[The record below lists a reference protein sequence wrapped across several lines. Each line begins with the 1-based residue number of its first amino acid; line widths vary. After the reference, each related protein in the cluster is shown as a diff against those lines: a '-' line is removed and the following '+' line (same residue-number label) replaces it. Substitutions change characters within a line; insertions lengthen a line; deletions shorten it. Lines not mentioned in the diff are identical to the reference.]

1 MNNCPLH
8 PVCITDATWSLHS
21 TCSALLVVF
30 LRVEGLSPD
39 SPPLSVQVL
48 DGADSQYLGV
58 QIGQPQEEDEEE
70 AAGVLSGEVSDVF
83 RNSSL
88 GKFTSCGGN
97 VSSLRRLYLFSLVCF
112 CFSRQFLCVALAGL
126 GLTL

>member
-1 MNNCPLH
+1 MH
-8 PVCITDATWSLHS
+8 PVCITDATWFLHS

-97 VSSLRRLYLFSLVCF
+97 VSSLRRLYLFSLVCLF
-112 CFSRQFLCVALAGL
+112 LFLQTEFLCAALAGL